1 MTFLFIYLFIALFF
15 SFVCSVLEA
24 VILSVTPSYIGVNKE
39 QDRKFAFKLDE
50 LKNNIDKTLAGI
62 LTLNTFAH
70 TIGASGV
77 GSQAQMLWGNE
88 YLTVVSI
95 ILTILI
101 LIFSEIIP
109 KTIGATY
116 WEKLAPYTPHILRGI
131 IIGLYPFVKISEYIT
146 KILAKNREGY
156 FFKRADFS
164 ALAKFGYK
172 EGTLTESEF
181 NIIKNLLKLR
191 NIPVK
196 EILTPRTVMFIEDE
210 NISMNEFFDK
220 NNEIN
225 FSRIVLYSEDK
236 EKITGYA
243 LKSEIFDNILRKN
256 GDKELKTIRRVVDFV
271 YELLPIYKLF
281 NLLVSK
287 NEHIVVVIDE
297 YGGVEGIVTMEDVF
311 ETLLGSEIMDESDS
325 IANLQKLAKQK
336 WEQKFK
342 KK

>member
-1 MTFLFIYLFIALFF
+1 MTLLLVYLFIALFF
-15 SFVCSVLEA
+15 SFVCSILEA
-24 VILSVTPSYIGVNKE
+24 IILSVTPSYIGVNKE
-39 QDRKFAFKLDE
+39 QGKNFSFKLEE

-77 GSQAQMLWGNE
+77 GSRAQVLWGNE
-88 YLTVVSI
+88 YLTLVSI
-95 ILTILI
+95 VLTILI

-116 WEKLAPYTPHILRGI
+116 WEKLAPYTPVILKGI
-131 IIGLYPFVKISEYIT
+131 IYGLYPFVKISEYIT
-146 KILAKNREGY
+146 NVLAKNREGY
-156 FFKRADFS
+156 FFRRADFS

-196 EILTPRTVMFIEDE
+196 EILTPRTVMFTEDE
-210 NISMNEFFDK
+210 NSTMNEFFEK
-220 NNEIN
+220 HNEIN
-225 FSRIVLYSEDK
+225 FSRIVLYSQEK

-243 LKSEIFDNILRKN
+243 LKSEIFDNILQNK
-256 GDKELKTIRRVVDFV
+256 GDNPLKTIKREVDFV

-281 NLLVSK
+281 NLLVTK
-287 NEHIVVVIDE
+287 NEHIVIVIDE
-297 YGGVEGIVTMEDVF
+297 YGGIEGIVTMEDVF
-311 ETLLGSEIMDESDS
+311 ETLLGSEIVDESDS
-325 IANLQKLAKQK
+325 IANLQKLAKEK
-336 WEQKFK
+336 WEQKFNK
-342 KK
+342 